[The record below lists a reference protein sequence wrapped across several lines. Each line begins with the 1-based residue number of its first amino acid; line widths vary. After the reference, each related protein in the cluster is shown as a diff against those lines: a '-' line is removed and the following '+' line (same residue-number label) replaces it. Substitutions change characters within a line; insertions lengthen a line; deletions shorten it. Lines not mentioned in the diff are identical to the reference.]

1 MNEKFLQLK
10 KERLELIQANMFYSN
25 KCQEYKKIM
34 DAKISD
40 GDELQ
45 G

>member
-25 KCQEYKKIM
+25 KCQEYKKIL
-34 DAKISD
+34 DAKISE
-40 GDELQ
+40 GGELQ